1 MFNQKTF
8 QILIS
13 QETFTEKKMKEWVMK
28 GRLKM
33 SSGPH
38 DPKFSAFSMETEIL
52 GELQQKTNII
62 VLYTPDKISNW
73 SLFKL
78 IFSDQALIILKRI
91 FAYIHMCVIIGK
103 CLWCFGK
110 FIFQS

>member
-1 MFNQKTF
+1 MTLNFLHFLWKQKF
-8 QILIS
+8 LDNYN
-13 QETFTEKKMKEWVMK
+13 K
-28 GRLKM
+28 
-33 SSGPH
+33 
-38 DPKFSAFSMETEIL
+38 
-52 GELQQKTNII
+52 KTNII

-103 CLWCFGK
+103 SLWCFGK
-110 FIFQS
+110 FIF